1 MWIFIPLKQNPPI
14 KHRFQAGFL
23 PVHHPG
29 PVRAVGMI
37 LAQLGA
43 AQEVVRGVG
52 DAAVEVFLEEVHV
65 LEGDDEVRGGEEE
78 AEAVGG
84 RGVVHG
90 WRASVQHLGKKIKMG
105 AGIFKGWVNVL
116 KGKKER
122 ERESE

>member
-1 MWIFIPLKQNPPI
+1 
-14 KHRFQAGFL
+14 
-23 PVHHPG
+23 
-29 PVRAVGMI
+29 MI
-37 LAQLGA
+37 LAQLRT

-90 WRASVQHLGKKIKMG
+90 WRASVQHLGKKTRMG
-105 AGIFKGWVNVL
+105 AGIPYSKVAKLFLWQE
-116 KGKKER
+116 ER
-122 ERESE
+122 HRKLMQGLWPILLFCC